1 MCTVTFYKS
10 ASKTI
15 VTSNRDE
22 HISRPAALFPILHH
36 YQNKAVYFPQDPLAQ
51 GTWFAVDT
59 SGRTFVLLNGAD
71 KKHHHQPPYKRSRG
85 LILLDLLSADE
96 LIETWGQINLTS
108 IEPFTLIVFTGD
120 ELHQLRWDEKEK
132 SYLQLDTAIPHIWS
146 SATLYEKAAIEKRKI
161 WFNEFLESTTGTIDP
176 DGLLNF
182 HTSTE
187 VKDKENG
194 LIINRN
200 QQLLTKNITQ
210 CVIEHDRFTLTHID
224 LLQNKQLQ
232 LTEIIK

>member
-22 HISRPAALFPILHH
+22 HISRPAALFPTLHH
-36 YQNKAVYFPQDPLAQ
+36 YQNKTVYFPQDPLAQ
-51 GTWFAVDT
+51 GTWFAVDA

-71 KKHHHQPPYKRSRG
+71 KKHLHQPPYKRSRG
-85 LILLDLLSADE
+85 LILLDLLSADVLAE
-96 LIETWGQINLTS
+96 AWEEINLFK
-108 IEPFTLIVFTGD
+108 IEPFTLIVITGE

-132 SYLQLDTAIPHIWS
+132 SILQLDSSIPHIWS
-146 SATLYEKAAIEKRKI
+146 SATLYEKAAIENRKI
-161 WFNEFLESTTGTIDP
+161 WFNEFLESSKGTIDP

-182 HTSTE
+182 HTGTE
-187 VKDKENG
+187 TKDKENG

-210 CVIEHDRFTLTHID
+210 CVIEQDRFTLKHID
-224 LLQNKQLQ
+224 LLQKKQQL
-232 LTEIIK
+232 LTEIIQ